1 MNSYLVNMFKKLDQ
15 LHEKYK
21 QDEESPTYL
30 KEIKKEKKKIEDIK
44 QYKKEYYVKNY
55 EVYKE
60 RNRNY
65 REKVKQEK
73 EEKKLI

>member
-1 MNSYLVNMFKKLDQ
+1 MNSYLVNMFKRLDQ

-21 QDEESPTYL
+21 KDDESPTYI

-44 QYKKEYYVKNY
+44 QYKKEYYIKNY

-60 RNRNY
+60 RNRVY
-65 REKVKQEK
+65 REKAKKEK
-73 EEKKLI
+73 DNIKN